1 MTRDYPNSSSLS
13 EAKARLT
20 RVVDEVRER
29 QGLYTLEELF
39 DR

>member
-1 MTRDYPNSSSLS
+1 MTRDYPNSSSWS

-20 RVVDEVRER
+20 RLVDEVRER